1 MTKFEFPPAE
11 PMARK
16 RSTGQKT
23 VRMTRQSVK
32 RLIPKIASWKSRG
45 GGHVP
50 QCPIAGDANDACKH
64 RTKLTD
70 VSEKYFRISKLAAD

>member
-16 RSTGQKT
+16 CSTGQKA

-32 RLIPKIASWKSRG
+32 RVIPKITSWKSR
-45 GGHVP
+45 GHVP
-50 QCPIAGDANDACKH
+50 QCPIAGDANDKTCNSYTVH
-64 RTKLTD
+64 YLIEDLTQ
-70 VSEKYFRISKLAAD
+70 

>member
-1 MTKFEFPPAE
+1 MELKFIGDRSGILGTIVTPWGKLWAKMTKFEFPPAE

-32 RLIPKIASWKSRG
+32 RVIP
-45 GGHVP
+45 
-50 QCPIAGDANDACKH
+50 QNN
-64 RTKLTD
+64 
-70 VSEKYFRISKLAAD
+70 